1 MRPGAPRRIAGTRG
15 FTLLEVLVALAV
27 LAIALGAA
35 LATTDSSARNAD
47 AITGRLLAHWVAM
60 NQIAGIQ
67 LGVQAVSGDR
77 ASGAEDMG
85 GRHFVWEG
93 KVTATSDAHV
103 RKLVMVVR
111 DDDTQGPVL
120 SQLTAYLG
128 AQR

>member
-103 RKLVMVVR
+103 RKLVMVR